1 MSENV
6 LSIFMI
12 VTCLAIIIQAG
23 ILAALFFTV
32 KKTATR
38 METLA
43 DQVAARAIP
52 LMDQAKSVLE
62 DSAPKLK
69 EITSNLVEATG
80 TLKGQVNRMDATV
93 NDLLDRTRLQ
103 VIRVDELVARTLDR
117 VEETTE
123 LVQATIVSPVKQV
136 SGIIQGLSVGIG
148 AFLSRRRNRSG
159 ELVVEDEELFI

>member
-32 KKTATR
+32 KKTTARVEEVAT
-38 METLA
+38 
-43 DQVAARAIP
+43 RAIP
-52 LMDQAKSVLE
+52 LMETARTVLE

-69 EITSNLVEATG
+69 EITTNLVEATG

-103 VIRVDELVARTLDR
+103 VIRVDELVGRTLDR
-117 VEETTE
+117 VEETTD
-123 LVQATIVSPVKQV
+123 LVQAAVVSPVKQI

-148 AFLSRRRNRSG
+148 AFLSRKQARRN
-159 ELVVEDEELFI
+159 EMVVEDEELFI

>member
-32 KKTATR
+32 KKTTAR
-38 METLA
+38 VEE
-43 DQVAARAIP
+43 VANRAIP
-52 LMDQAKSVLE
+52 LMETARTVLE

-69 EITSNLVEATG
+69 EITTNLVEATG

-103 VIRVDELVARTLDR
+103 VIRVDELVGRTLDR
-117 VEETTE
+117 VEETTD
-123 LVQATIVSPVKQV
+123 LVQAAVVSPVKQI

-148 AFLSRRRNRSG
+148 AFLNRKPTRRN
-159 ELVVEDEELFI
+159 EMVVEDEELFI

>member
-43 DQVAARAIP
+43 DQVATRAIP
-52 LMDQAKSVLE
+52 LMDQAKAVLE

-159 ELVVEDEELFI
+159 ELVVDDEELFI

>member
-1 MSENV
+1 MSETV

-12 VTCLAIIIQAG
+12 VTCLAIILQAG

-32 KKTATR
+32 KKTSAR

-43 DQVAARAIP
+43 DQVATRAIP
-52 LMDQAKSVLE
+52 LMEQAKSVLE
-62 DSAPKLK
+62 DTAPKLK
-69 EITSNLVEATG
+69 EITSNLVDTTG
-80 TLKGQVNRMDATV
+80 TLKNQVTRMDATV
-93 NDLLDRTRLQ
+93 GDLLDRTRLQ
-103 VIRVDELVARTLDR
+103 VIRVDELIARTLDR

-123 LVQATIVSPVKQV
+123 LVQATVVSPVKQI

-148 AFLSRRRNRSG
+148 AFLSRKRGRTG

>member
-1 MSENV
+1 MSETV
-6 LSIFMI
+6 LSLFMI

-32 KKTATR
+32 KKTSAR

-43 DQVAARAIP
+43 DQVANRAIP
-52 LMDQAKSVLE
+52 LMDSAKAILE
-62 DSAPKLK
+62 DSGPKLK
-69 EITSNLVEATG
+69 EITSNLVDATG
-80 TLKGQVNRMDATV
+80 TLKGQVNRMDETV

-103 VIRVDELVARTLDR
+103 IIRVDQLVASTLDR

-123 LVQATIVSPVKQV
+123 LVQATVVTPVKQI

-148 AFLSRRRNRSG
+148 AFLGRRRSRTG
-159 ELVVEDEELFI
+159 EMVVEDEELFI

>member
-43 DQVAARAIP
+43 DQVATRAIP
-52 LMDQAKSVLE
+52 LMDQAKAVLE

>member
-32 KKTATR
+32 KKTTAR
-38 METLA
+38 VEE
-43 DQVAARAIP
+43 VANRAIP
-52 LMDQAKSVLE
+52 LMETARTVLE

-69 EITSNLVEATG
+69 EITTNLVEATG

-103 VIRVDELVARTLDR
+103 VIRVDELVGRTLDR
-117 VEETTE
+117 VEETTD
-123 LVQATIVSPVKQV
+123 LVQAAVVSPVKQI

-148 AFLSRRRNRSG
+148 AFLNRKPARRN
-159 ELVVEDEELFI
+159 EMVVEDEELFI

>member
-1 MSENV
+1 MSENI

-32 KKTATR
+32 KKTTARVEEVATK
-38 METLA
+38 
-43 DQVAARAIP
+43 AIP
-52 LMDQAKSVLE
+52 LMETARTVLE

-69 EITSNLVEATG
+69 EITTNLVEATG

-103 VIRVDELVARTLDR
+103 VIRVDELVGRTLDH
-117 VEETTE
+117 VEETTD
-123 LVQATIVSPVKQV
+123 LVQAAVVSPVKQI

-148 AFLSRRRNRSG
+148 AFLSRKPTRRN
-159 ELVVEDEELFI
+159 EMVVEDEELFI

>member
-1 MSENV
+1 MSENI

-32 KKTATR
+32 KKTTARVEEVAT
-38 METLA
+38 
-43 DQVAARAIP
+43 RAIP
-52 LMDQAKSVLE
+52 LMDSAKTMLE

-123 LVQATIVSPVKQV
+123 LVQATVISPVKQI
-136 SGIIQGLSVGIG
+136 SGIVQGLSVGIG
-148 AFLSRRRNRSG
+148 AFLSKRRRRSG
-159 ELVVEDEELFI
+159 EMVVEDEELFI

>member
-1 MSENV
+1 MSETV
-6 LSIFMI
+6 LSIFMV
-12 VTCLAIIIQAG
+12 VTCLAIILQAG
-23 ILAALFFTV
+23 ILAALFFSV
-32 KKTATR
+32 KKTSAR

-43 DQVAARAIP
+43 DQVVTRAIP

-80 TLKGQVNRMDATV
+80 TLKGQVNRMDSTV

-123 LVQATIVSPVKQV
+123 LVQATVVSPVKQI
-136 SGIIQGLSVGIG
+136 SGIIQGLSVGVG
-148 AFLSRRRNRSG
+148 AFLSRRRSRGG
-159 ELVVEDEELFI
+159 EMVVEDEELFI

>member
-1 MSENV
+1 MSETV
-6 LSIFMI
+6 LSLFMI

-32 KKTATR
+32 KKTSAR

-43 DQVAARAIP
+43 DQLATRAFP
-52 LMDQAKSVLE
+52 LMDSAKTILE
-62 DSAPKLK
+62 DSGPKLK
-69 EITSNLVEATG
+69 EITSNLVDATG
-80 TLKGQVNRMDATV
+80 TLKGQVNRMDDTV

-103 VIRVDELVARTLDR
+103 IIRVDELVARTLDR

-123 LVQATIVSPVKQV
+123 LVQATVVSPVKQI

-148 AFLSRRRNRSG
+148 AFLSKRRSRGS
-159 ELVVEDEELFI
+159 EMVVEDEELFI

>member
-32 KKTATR
+32 KKTTARVEEVAT
-38 METLA
+38 
-43 DQVAARAIP
+43 RAIP
-52 LMDQAKSVLE
+52 LMETARTVLE

-69 EITSNLVEATG
+69 EITTNLVEATG

-103 VIRVDELVARTLDR
+103 VIRVDELVGRTLDR
-117 VEETTE
+117 VEETTD
-123 LVQATIVSPVKQV
+123 LVQAAVVSPVKQI

-148 AFLSRRRNRSG
+148 AFLSRKPTRRN
-159 ELVVEDEELFI
+159 EMVVEDEELFI